1 MTDTKAETAATF
13 HATALSL
20 AGAEGEAGA
29 EAAFCRCGAR
39 DPREQQERYKEFRTF
54 LPHHGERG
62 KALLRAFRC
71 SIRGRRDR
79 EQHHAVEETALR
91 SPETHS
97 ACPQHRAP

>member
-29 EAAFCRCGAR
+29 EAACCRCGAQ
-39 DPREQQERYKEFRTF
+39 DPRDQQERYKEFRTF

-79 EQHHAVEETALR
+79 ERHLAVEETALR
-91 SPETHS
+91 GAETTFCLPS
-97 ACPQHRAP
+97 T